1 MSSRAR
7 KHKVVSTWHALDDND
22 EGEEEREHTY

>member
-22 EGEEEREHTY
+22 EGEEEHTY